1 MEKREY
7 ALNVCVSIKK
17 RMCVSVKSLCLAKPK
32 NSAKK
37 HKYEIYFFKKMF
49 VTKYDTI
56 SKKCPGK
63 NTKSTPFRKNVI
75 VFNFFCDF

>member
-37 HKYEIYFFKKMF
+37 HKYEIYIF
-49 VTKYDTI
+49 
-56 SKKCPGK
+56 
-63 NTKSTPFRKNVI
+63 
-75 VFNFFCDF
+75 